1 MKKTVTKVKAA
12 AKKIGLHKPETER
25 SKAQKII
32 RDVVFF
38 GVVVYAAV
46 MTFLVIDAESH
57 EIEVECASLAQQVA
71 FNK

>member
-1 MKKTVTKVKAA
+1 
-12 AKKIGLHKPETER
+12 
-25 SKAQKII
+25 
-32 RDVVFF
+32 VVA
-38 GVVVYAAV
+38 YAAV